1 MSIPILGL
9 EIIDDNHSLQV
20 VGVTRYS
27 IKKVMRAVRV
37 HRKSNFT
44 YYRIFDG
51 DIPFENNERFW
62 YNDKFVDRYTSQ
74 MSDSY
79 DIWMPSEFAPLIIN
93 HLKQDLRILIAPIRN
108 EF

>member
-1 MSIPILGL
+1 
-9 EIIDDNHSLQV
+9 
-20 VGVTRYS
+20 
-27 IKKVMRAVRV
+27 
-37 HRKSNFT
+37 
-44 YYRIFDG
+44 
-51 DIPFENNERFW
+51 
-62 YNDKFVDRYTSQ
+62 